1 VKETNN
7 NNYNLIE
14 EGKNMAN
21 NISRYNKTTGNK
33 IPNANDSID
42 GNYTLDWGEK
52 NDEEMSFLDKQV
64 KIVQKE
70 TENLTKA
77 TTNNRSTKQQLLDKI
92 SLNNA
97 EHYNKKEH

>member
-33 IPNANDSID
+33 KPKANDSID